1 MGLSYFETFFVRL
14 FFDRAN
20 CQIEHRYRPYLE
32 SYLCKSWSV
41 RIDGRYTAT
50 RISLL
55 PFGVY
60 VLQSKID
67 TDDWVNIHESRDK
80 DTIKRMAYKH
90 LLGYVY
96 SRNDCQYV
104 KL

>member
-1 MGLSYFETFFVRL
+1 MALSYFETFFVRL

-20 CQIEHRYRPYLE
+20 CQIEHVYRPYLE
-32 SYLCKSWSV
+32 SYLCQSWSV

-67 TDDWVNIHESRDK
+67 SADWVNVHETRDK
-80 DTIKRMAYKH
+80 DTIKRMAENY
-90 LLGYVY
+90 LMGYVY
-96 SRNDCQYV
+96 SRKACQYV
-104 KL
+104 KQ